1 VSILA
6 QKATRR
12 KWCVAYRG
20 SVHASVTYFQAI
32 VMGIV
37 QGVTELFPVSSLGH
51 GVLVPALFGWH
62 NLVGSQSVKQSF
74 FLVFLVGLHV
84 GTALGLLLFYRKTWG
99 ALFRGLFTQLGR
111 VRTDGVSSLWHLNER
126 TINANYRLLVILAV
140 GSVPVGVAGV
150 LLESK
155 LRELFAKPLAAALF
169 LIVNGFI
176 LLLGERLRSN
186 RGRHARFK
194 RIDDL
199 SARGAFE
206 VGSAQ
211 IFALLAGISRSG
223 VTMVAGLMSGLD
235 HEGAA
240 NFSFLLAT
248 PVILLAGLYK
258 LPGLFGSLGDGVRLQ
273 TLVGALFAMVT
284 AYGAVRFLTR
294 WFKTKTLTPFAIY
307 CLIAGAACAVRF
319 A

>member
-1 VSILA
+1 M
-6 QKATRR
+6 TF
-12 KWCVAYRG
+12 
-20 SVHASVTYFQAI
+20 FQAI
-32 VMGIV
+32 VMGII

-84 GTALGLLLFYRKTWG
+84 GTALGLLFFYRRTWA
-99 ALFRGLFTQLGR
+99 ALFRGFFAQLGR
-111 VRTDGVSSLWHLNER
+111 TRDEGVSSLWHLNESSL
-126 TINANYRLLVILAV
+126 NQHYRLLVILAI
-140 GSVPVGVAGV
+140 GSVPVGIVGV

-155 LRELFAKPLAAALF
+155 LRELFAKPLAAAVF
-169 LIVNGFI
+169 LMVNGLI
-176 LLLGERLRSN
+176 LLLGERLRGG
-186 RGRHARFK
+186 RGRHARYK
-194 RIDDL
+194 KVGDL
-199 SARGAFE
+199 SAPGAFG

-211 IFALLAGISRSG
+211 ILALLAGISRSG

-258 LPGLFGSLGDGVRLQ
+258 LPELFGSLGDGVRLQ

-284 AYGAVRFLTR
+284 AYFAVRFLTR

-307 CLIAGAACAVRF
+307 CLIAGALCAVRF